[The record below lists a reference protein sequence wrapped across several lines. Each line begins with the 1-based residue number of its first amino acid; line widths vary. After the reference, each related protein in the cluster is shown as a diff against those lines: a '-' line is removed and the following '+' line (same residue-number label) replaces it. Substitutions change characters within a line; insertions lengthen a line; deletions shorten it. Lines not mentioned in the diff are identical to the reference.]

1 MTDINNLTSEI
12 FNAIASLLED
22 SSIQVTADLPLVGAD
37 RALNSMKLIELCI
50 LLEDMAT
57 DAGFEFDWTSDVAM
71 SKSQSIFR
79 TAGALTTEFINQM
92 ESQK

>member
-1 MTDINNLTSEI
+1 MTDTNNLTSEI

-22 SSIQVTADLPLVGAD
+22 NSVQVIADLPLVGAD

-57 DAGFEFDWTSDVAM
+57 DIGFEFDWTSDLAM

-79 TAGALTTEFINQM
+79 TAGALATEFLNQM
-92 ESQK
+92 ETQK